1 MDTLTCQQT
10 NSPVALQQQRLPLIH
25 MHEDAVTSPFLYIPS
40 LSQDDG
46 TANASLSTHYA
57 NPSESTASCFSIGPD
72 PKTFYS
78 AIELTDAALHQS
90 LSPAIS
96 ELGPLSPWSTFSAMS
111 NETGPEESRCLIKCS
126 TNPAGRQNTSSPSKN
141 HAHKKSKPSTGLS
154 RTSSYSTGRRRS
166 SRSSS
171 MIRRRSKQ
179 QVHHKTGPWSQIY
192 SSTSVQG
199 DSVLS
204 KKRED
209 LVSLHRNSCR
219 LFEPSMGESDA
230 EAGMGHHDSKPTA
243 AGGISSTSTRKSKL
257 HRSHSTAAD
266 IIAVRNKLTPRQ
278 TSKPFRKASQSY
290 SPLLRSET
298 LSPISPTFSDGPRQA
313 VPATQHH
320 RHWSPNVMRHSSS
333 QGNLQSED
341 DLAIYRPMPATVI
354 DWTSPSTRRREYA
367 KIDRSTR
374 GVRGMWRKLAPS
386 WFQSGGS
393 RMPFFEE
400 GKGGKGMCDG
410 SVRRFRMDVPEDDG
424 GGPSCRN
431 NEKHRQAAKTKWR
444 WNEHSVSRAG
454 SFRGGKGAGGEGGAG
469 GIVHGK
475 WRCLGITRKAN
486 A

>member
-10 NSPVALQQQRLPLIH
+10 NSPVALQQQRLPPIH

-40 LSQDDG
+40 PSQDDG
-46 TANASLSTHYA
+46 TLHSSSNASLSTHYA
-57 NPSESTASCFSIGPD
+57 NPSESTASCFSIGSD

-78 AIELTDAALHQS
+78 AIEFTDATLHQS

-111 NETGPEESRCLIKCS
+111 NETGLEESRCLIECS
-126 TNPAGRQNTSSPSKN
+126 TNPAVRQNTSSLSKK
-141 HAHKKSKPSTGLS
+141 HAHKKSKPSLS
-154 RTSSYSTGRRRS
+154 RTSSCSTGRRRS

-171 MIRRRSKQ
+171 MIRRRSKK
-179 QVHHKTGPWSQIY
+179 QVHHKAGPWSQIY
-192 SSTSVQG
+192 SSTSRQG
-199 DSVLS
+199 DSVFS

-219 LFEPSMGESDA
+219 LFETSMGESDA
-230 EAGMGHHDSKPTA
+230 ETRMGHHDSKPTA

-290 SPLLRSET
+290 SPLLRSAT
-298 LSPISPTFSDGPRQA
+298 HSPISPTFSDGPRQA

-320 RHWSPNVMRHSSS
+320 QHWSPNVMRHSSS
-333 QGNLQSED
+333 QDNLQSED
-341 DLAIYRPMPATVI
+341 DLANYRPMPATVI
-354 DWTSPSTRRREYA
+354 DWTSPSTRRREYE

-386 WFQSGGS
+386 WCQSGGS

-400 GKGGKGMCDG
+400 GKGGKGMYDG

-424 GGPSCRN
+424 GSPSCRS
-431 NEKHRQAAKTKWR
+431 NEKHWQAAKTKWR
-444 WNEHSVSRAG
+444 WNESSVSRTG
-454 SFRGGKGAGGEGGAG
+454 SFRGGKGAGEGAG

-475 WRCLGITRKAN
+475 WRCLGITRKVN